1 VDMGTRTLMTVA
13 EFEKLPDD
21 GNLHELDEGELIVMP
36 PPGFRHGIVQLAV
49 GEALRQAARKA
60 GAGMVVSES
69 GFRLAPDVVQAPDVA
84 FVREERREQIPDGPY
99 CEFAP
104 DLAVEILSP
113 DDNAARLQRKIS
125 RYLAAG
131 TSIVWVLDPD
141 SVTVTVYRKSGAFRT
156 LTADDHIDAP
166 ELLPGF
172 SISVSTLF
180 E

>member
-1 VDMGTRTLMTVA
+1 MTCDVDVTVA
-13 EFEKLPDD
+13 EFETLPDD
-21 GNLHELDEGELIVMP
+21 GNLHELDAGEPIATP
-36 PPGFRHGIVQLAV
+36 PAGFTHGIVQAAV
-49 GEALRQAARKA
+49 MEALFQATK
-60 GAGMVVSES
+60 ES
-69 GFRLAPDVVQAPDVA
+69 GSGIALGRRGFQLASDVVQAPDAA
-84 FVREERREQIPDGPY
+84 FIREERRADITWDRY

-113 DDNAARLQRKIS
+113 DDPPARLQRKIG

-141 SVTVTVYRKSGAFRT
+141 SVTVNVYQAPGVFRT
-156 LTADDHIDAP
+156 LTADDWIDAP

-172 SISVSTLF
+172 SIPVRTLF